1 VDLQER
7 LQNALASTYRI
18 ERELGRGGM
27 ATVYLA
33 HDLKHDRSVAVK
45 VLRPELAAVLGGE
58 RFLHEIRLTAQL
70 QHPHILSLLDSGEAG
85 GFLYYVMPYVE
96 GESLRSRLSREHQ
109 LPIEDAVRIAHEA
122 ADALDYAHRHGII
135 HRDIKPENILLTEE
149 HALVAD
155 FGIARALSAE
165 AGKGVSGEA
174 ERFTETGFSLGTPAY
189 MSPEQAAGERSLDG
203 RTDIYSLGVVLYEML
218 AGEPPHT
225 GPTAQ
230 AIMARR
236 LSEVAPSVVRL
247 RPAVPDSIDAALRR
261 ALAPVPADRFA
272 RAIDLCR
279 ALTLPSAAVTVP
291 TQPADA
297 TRVATSR
304 VSEKAARGRAQE
316 GEEVLR
322 RALDHNPSSAPIAP
336 GSPPWYNGWV

>member
-1 VDLQER
+1 MVHEQL
-7 LQNALASTYRI
+7 LTALSSTYRI

-33 HDLKHDRSVAVK
+33 RDLKHDRSVAVK
-45 VLRPELAAVLGGE
+45 VLRPELAAILGGE

-155 FGIARALSAE
+155 FGIARA
-165 AGKGVSGEA
+165 AGQRGSGA
-174 ERFTETGFSLGTPAY
+174 DDRLTDTGFSLGTPAY

-218 AGEPPHT
+218 AGESPHT

-236 LSEVAPSVVRL
+236 LSELAPSVTRL

-272 RAIDLCR
+272 RAIDFCR
-279 ALTLPSAAVTVP
+279 ALTLPSAAVTLP

-304 VSEKAARGRAQE
+304 VCEKVARGRAQE

-336 GSPPWYNGWV
+336 GSPPWYDGWV